1 MFQFASSNSEREGI
15 SFENFDQNPS
25 EANFKIWRNIFYQT
39 KPNEIRICTLRTMKK
54 TEKEELKS
62 IRAFTIDKD
71 DQINGTTSDDG
82 LEANIWVVV
91 LKRVYYQLASEDGT

>member
-1 MFQFASSNSEREGI
+1 LHS
-15 SFENFDQNPS
+15 PHH
-25 EANFKIWRNIFYQT
+25 
-39 KPNEIRICTLRTMKK
+39 
-54 TEKEELKS
+54 EKEELKS